1 MSYNSEEKMYLH
13 INNGGISF
21 DVESKDMKKFGNV
34 YPILVIQA
42 SHFSYQTNQ
51 MKIPLTPNCL
61 KELGVYLIKQ
71 SEKFSNYPDY
81 IDELIKKPNLDKQL
95 IKVLDHYISDGDFD
109 QWGGSVNILD
119 EYLDSKEFKNK
130 FRLRIADYIDAP
142 EVFKEIVDNKEF
154 QENLREELLDQ
165 ALRRSAMK
173 RVITSIL
180 I

>member
-34 YPILVIQA
+34 YPLLVIQA
-42 SHFSYQTNQ
+42 SHFGYQTNQ

-81 IDELIKKPNLDKQL
+81 IDAKNKKPEDMSLIESVIKKSEK
-95 IKVLDHYISDGDFD
+95 
-109 QWGGSVNILD
+109 
-119 EYLDSKEFKNK
+119 
-130 FRLRIADYIDAP
+130 
-142 EVFKEIVDNKEF
+142 
-154 QENLREELLDQ
+154 
-165 ALRRSAMK
+165 
-173 RVITSIL
+173 
-180 I
+180 